1 MNPKPI
7 HQHLDFGNAWNG
19 LAQNFAAQLFNAP
32 MAYGYLLIIAEKLK
46 IDIEKEALMFGIKDK
61 KLHVFK
67 EEKESDNYH
76 LGIADAHTYRFRSI
90 ELYNFLSDFYKKPKE
105 KEFYIEMDD
114 DFTFKLANIA

>member
-1 MNPKPI
+1 MI
-7 HQHLDFGNAWNG
+7 
-19 LAQNFAAQLFNAP
+19 
-32 MAYGYLLIIAEKLK
+32 LLRKTNQRNSGKKYQERAIIRIAKSTQAKFIVSRIIAEKLK

-76 LGIADAHTYRFRSI
+76 LGVADTHTYRFRSI

-105 KEFYIEMDD
+105 KEFYIEMSE
-114 DFTFKLANIA
+114 DFTFCLVNIA